1 MIKRL
6 VFDITLTYCF
16 ESSRL
21 DVRRNYKRDA
31 PRFRRKKHL
40 KMFEYSKDR
49 KRKVIV
55 KILSFFY

>member
-21 DVRRNYKRDA
+21 DVRRHYKRDA
-31 PRFRRKKHL
+31 PRFRRKKRKNFRIL
-40 KMFEYSKDR
+40 KRSKTEDYS
-49 KRKVIV
+49 
-55 KILSFFY
+55 